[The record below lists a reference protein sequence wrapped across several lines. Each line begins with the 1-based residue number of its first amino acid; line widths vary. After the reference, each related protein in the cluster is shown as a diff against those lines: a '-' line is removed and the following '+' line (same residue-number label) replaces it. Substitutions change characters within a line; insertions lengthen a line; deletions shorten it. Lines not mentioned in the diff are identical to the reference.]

1 MLTCNQSTSHKL
13 TLKEQTNNHE
23 WEKTNHLEPQAYC
36 RIYNFIFNYQ
46 QPSIQGH
53 IYSKIYRI
61 MYSADEENT
70 VVSFYKSLVSSY
82 LTDSG
87 SDSLGRGAIG
97 W

>member
-1 MLTCNQSTSHKL
+1 
-13 TLKEQTNNHE
+13 
-23 WEKTNHLEPQAYC
+23 
-36 RIYNFIFNYQ
+36 
-46 QPSIQGH
+46 
-53 IYSKIYRI
+53 

-97 W
+97 WWEPEICCECNNLIIHRI